1 LQIVILIIGFI
12 LGFGIGLFIYAQILL
27 PLIYSLPKSIYLFFK
42 GKLKFTAV
50 IFWLVPPLIWLIIL
64 IGLGVVFEAV
74 MPSVNRFLTGNAG
87 FHLGQLLA
95 IAALLIKF
103 LSHKGRADIAEEY
116 DRNTD
121 ARFRKDNQSIG
132 AISTINL
139 QDSQARHKSIS
150 QVRSEPPAPDQP
162 DLSQRVDR
170 IFLATFLDSLQRREA
185 QSHQEII
192 MKLAKEKGAKEP
204 DRLLELAKKM
214 ISTSSPMRPKA
225 SNLGAHPESAKEC
238 GELDLIRLYAKAWNT
253 LNAEV
258 IEPYLSEDVIYES
271 QDVLSSLNGKIKV
284 LSHLRGKMQTIRE
297 NLLQSDVFAELGYCG
312 SQAGFNVQVW
322 AADEG
327 RPCVLMAQGNPKEVL
342 ALVLLETDEGMI
354 DRIDIC
360 TVAPRPS
367 SATRTGEYPAY

>member
-170 IFLATFLDSLQRREA
+170 IFSTAQRGTEPPRNYNEA
-185 QSHQEII
+185 GEGEGGEGTGSIVGIGKEDDFYII
-192 MKLAKEKGAKEP
+192 SYETKG
-204 DRLLELAKKM
+204 L
-214 ISTSSPMRPKA
+214 
-225 SNLGAHPESAKEC
+225 
-238 GELDLIRLYAKAWNT
+238 
-253 LNAEV
+253 
-258 IEPYLSEDVIYES
+258 
-271 QDVLSSLNGKIKV
+271 
-284 LSHLRGKMQTIRE
+284 
-297 NLLQSDVFAELGYCG
+297 
-312 SQAGFNVQVW
+312 
-322 AADEG
+322 
-327 RPCVLMAQGNPKEVL
+327 
-342 ALVLLETDEGMI
+342 
-354 DRIDIC
+354 
-360 TVAPRPS
+360 
-367 SATRTGEYPAY
+367 